1 MNRILP
7 AILVLVAVLPGCRPA
22 PADYSDLPE
31 VSLEE
36 IYPESIR
43 IHVVKK
49 GETLSAI
56 ARLYGVPLQSIIDR
70 NPGLQPDL
78 IRIGQKIIL
87 PPSEAK

>member
-1 MNRILP
+1 MNRIIP
-7 AILVLVAVLPGCRPA
+7 ATLIILGALCGCRPA
-22 PADYSDLPE
+22 PADYSDLPR

-36 IYPESIR
+36 VYPRSVR
-43 IHVVKK
+43 VHVVKK

-56 ARLYGVPLQSIIDR
+56 ARQHGVPLQSIIDR

-78 IRIGQKIIL
+78 IQIGQRIIL